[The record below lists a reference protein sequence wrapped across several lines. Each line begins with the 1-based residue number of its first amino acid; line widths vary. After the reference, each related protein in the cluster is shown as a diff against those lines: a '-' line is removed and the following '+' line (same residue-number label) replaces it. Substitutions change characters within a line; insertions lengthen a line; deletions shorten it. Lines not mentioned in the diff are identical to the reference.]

1 MASNL
6 QYGVAVRNAMLDTW
20 ESTIGVTPQLRLYS
34 GTQPADCATAPTG
47 TLLMTLTL
55 PSDWMAAASSGA
67 KSKSGSWTGTGAAAG
82 VAGYYRIYD
91 SAGSVCHEQGTVG
104 TSGCDL
110 NLDNT
115 NIAVSQVLTIS
126 TFTRTGSNP

>member
-6 QYGVAVRNAMLDTW
+6 QYGVAVRNAMLDQWAT
-20 ESTIGVTPQLRLYS
+20 TIGASPQLRLYS
-34 GTQPADCATAPTG
+34 GIQPADCATAASG
-47 TLLMTLTL
+47 TLLMTLAL
-55 PSDWMAAASSGA
+55 PSTWTAAASSGSKA
-67 KSKSGSWTGTGAAAG
+67 KSGSWTGTGAAAG
-82 VAGYYRIYD
+82 IAGYYRIYD

-104 TSGCDL
+104 TSGCDI

-115 NIAVSQVLTIS
+115 NIAVGQVLTIS